1 MPSFSPYKLSAHF
14 AKTAVGHLNRVW
26 TGRVSKEASRQD
38 RSRSP
43 RTVSSVVTRP
53 IPTPLPPHPQPDDS
67 DYTRNRNQSNGSL
80 AIKQEDY
87 DDSPAS
93 VHGSQVVVEEG
104 RRDEDESSETSFA
117 NSIPIPQDEVVA
129 PDHLDGRDRLI
140 QSIEDYDENVFGV
153 DAAASLRGGNHV
165 HEDSDGAEGQQDN
178 SLHDYDEG
186 YDDDVDVEEESETQI
201 NMDDYYESDDD
212 FEDEFDVN
220 SEVVAWYRLERTRVE
235 NIATWPREIARAHK
249 CIALRGLYSL
259 MPTSWAWDLI
269 DHPFVE
275 GLFAPA
281 SDGKKLILR
290 EHSNQFRATRALRDL
305 FELHIR
311 VCAYRQ
317 DGLHDQIAHLVEKAI
332 RNYGLSI
339 EKDVKLRGYYDY
351 VSPVHIIKVCKHRS
365 MFRGERNK
373 LEAWLNQQALQSC
386 QARMEQYHSDWADR
400 GVDSYPRFLYT
411 FVIIQQTVLVWAI
424 DTDVE
429 GLPEPYVLASLD
441 MSERT
446 AWLET
451 SLAIAITLHLA
462 KDSIYAHS
470 HGYPI
475 VKEDRDD
482 PDA

>member
-1 MPSFSPYKLSAHF
+1 MSY
-14 AKTAVGHLNRVW
+14 
-26 TGRVSKEASRQD
+26 
-38 RSRSP
+38 
-43 RTVSSVVTRP
+43 
-53 IPTPLPPHPQPDDS
+53 
-67 DYTRNRNQSNGSL
+67 
-80 AIKQEDY
+80 
-87 DDSPAS
+87 
-93 VHGSQVVVEEG
+93 
-104 RRDEDESSETSFA
+104 
-117 NSIPIPQDEVVA
+117 
-129 PDHLDGRDRLI
+129 LDGRDRPI
-140 QSIEDYDENVFGV
+140 RSIEDYDETVFGV
-153 DAAASLRGGNHV
+153 DAATSLRGGNRV
-165 HEDSDGAEGQQDN
+165 HEDSDGAEGEQDQPLN
-178 SLHDYDEG
+178 DYNEG
-186 YDDDVDVEEESETQI
+186 YDDDVDFEEESGTQI
-201 NMDDYYESDDD
+201 NMDDYYESDDN

-220 SEVVAWYRLERTRVE
+220 SECVASYRLERTKVE
-235 NIATWPREIARAHK
+235 NIATWPQEIARAHK

-281 SDGKKLILR
+281 NGGKRLIFQ

-317 DGLHDQIAHLVEKAI
+317 DGLHDQIANLIEKAI

-339 EKDVKLRGYYDY
+339 EKDVKLRDYYDY
-351 VSPVHIIKVCKHRS
+351 VSPVHIIKICKLRS
-365 MFRGERNK
+365 IYRGERDK
-373 LEAWLNQQALQSC
+373 IDAWLSQQASQSC
-386 QARMEQYHSDWADR
+386 QARVEQYHADWADR

-411 FVIIQQTVLVWAI
+411 FVIIQQTVLIWAI

-429 GLPEPYVLASLD
+429 GPPEPYVLASLD

-462 KDSIYAHS
+462 KDSIYAHI
-470 HGYPI
+470 HGYPLI
-475 VKEDRDD
+475 EEEEDD